1 MIFAFHLVIH
11 SGLDQIGSLLI
22 QDYPEVSADRPLC
35 IIWDKS
41 MTGNEMSAVV
51 KQTAKVF
58 RRAVQFFQGESGNY
72 FDYAPAISGVAIV
85 LYIK

>member
-1 MIFAFHLVIH
+1 
-11 SGLDQIGSLLI
+11 
-22 QDYPEVSADRPLC
+22 
-35 IIWDKS
+35 